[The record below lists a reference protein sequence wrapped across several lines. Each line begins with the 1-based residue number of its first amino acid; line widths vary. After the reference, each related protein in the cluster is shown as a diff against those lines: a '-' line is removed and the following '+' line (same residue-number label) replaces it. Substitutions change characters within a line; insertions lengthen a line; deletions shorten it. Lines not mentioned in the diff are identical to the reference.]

1 MNAMNIKKKKVH
13 FKKLKE
19 TTRDRNLM
27 WINYYSSKDFGIWI
41 ECTKCK
47 KWRKNIQYSE
57 SHEVPESW
65 DCSMLNL
72 ENGKRGSCDN
82 PEEEAE
88 DEYLEYCPGSVVWA
102 KLQGYPWWPGMVDEN
117 PDVEE
122 FEWKE
127 EKIRYYNVTF
137 LDDRPTHAW
146 IPETFICPFL
156 KPPRRERNS
165 VLRCKKDKY
174 AHAVL
179 KAKERAEEAIKM
191 SIKDRLKNFSFV
203 HLYKGHWPCA
213 DNFEI
218 NDSIDDKKGNI
229 TDILL
234 KEVDDLDSLISSDT
248 DNEKIETDF
257 NEKEKNQFTN
267 KKIMSNS
274 FNTLNSVPEKYNIKY
289 LSNKDFIPKDKAVF
303 PSLKQNSE
311 KSTFEI
317 KKADSIKNHLDSA
330 VCGKNDFQSHLS
342 NKIEGVKRSKNK
354 KLANKK
360 LKSIKNMQMLPTNN
374 NLLVENADP
383 KISNSET
390 GTSLIPNESES
401 HQKNGFDMKKFKD
414 KNLKTKDKIISILNE
429 KSTKL
434 GGKLNTEKA
443 FNQNETCVTS
453 NNLPKN
459 REQKVVMELVE
470 PIEKSNDELEVSGD
484 SPVASKEKESNQNNE
499 FSDLKKS
506 KKSFIINNHMPK
518 EKSVKTGSKVGKSI
532 LVNKNKIIEA
542 LDKFQEGKAIR
553 KTMME
558 TSECPKE
565 LNIDPVILEENI
577 TMNAPYIASNA
588 EISQHIEESIS
599 EVIKQNNT
607 NIETTS
613 VKNLNK
619 TIMTAARKNVNKT
632 KRSNDNFSVPSKNNS
647 ASFEEVSQKSKMD
660 VDKDLKKETNMVK
673 SLPQT
678 LKEIDNYPMKIKPSF
693 KQPSKTSKQIC
704 ETEAKINRSLVETKK
719 EQKREREFEMNAS
732 PKENNKDSCLLEKE
746 ANAKEICI
754 NKPMKSPISK
764 HLINESKEK
773 ISEISID
780 DNDSTT
786 QNKPNVKVTKD
797 EEDFFYVT
805 ISDDELDCEISSA

>member
-1 MNAMNIKKKKVH
+1 MNAMKIKKKKVH

-19 TTRDRNLM
+19 TTRDRHLM

-41 ECTKCK
+41 ECIKCK

-65 DCSMLNL
+65 NCSMLNL
-72 ENGKRGSCDN
+72 ENGKRGSCDD
-82 PEEEAE
+82 PEEETE

-137 LDDRPTHAW
+137 LDERPTHAW

-156 KPPRRERNS
+156 KPPKRERNFE
-165 VLRCKKDKY
+165 LRCKKGKY

-179 KAKERAEEAIKM
+179 KAKERAEEAMKM

-203 HLYKGHWPCA
+203 HLYKGHWPWA
-213 DNFEI
+213 DNFEV

-248 DNEKIETDF
+248 DNEKIEIDF
-257 NEKEKNQFTN
+257 NEKEKNQFTS
-267 KKIMSNS
+267 KKIMSSS
-274 FNTLNSVPEKYNIKY
+274 FNTLNSIPEKYNIKY

-303 PSLKQNSE
+303 PLVKQNSE

-317 KKADSIKNHLDSA
+317 KKADSIKNRLDSA
-330 VCGKNDFQSHLS
+330 AYRKNDFQSHLS
-342 NKIEGVKRSKNK
+342 NKIKGVKRSKSK
-354 KLANKK
+354 ILADKK
-360 LKSIKNMQMLPTNN
+360 LKGIKNMQMPPTNN
-374 NLLVENADP
+374 NLLIENANP
-383 KISNSET
+383 KLINSET
-390 GTSLIPNESES
+390 GTSFIPNESES
-401 HQKNGFDMKKFKD
+401 HQNNGFDMKKFKD
-414 KNLKTKDKIISILNE
+414 KNFKTKDKIVSIHNE

-434 GGKLNTEKA
+434 GGKLNIEKT
-443 FNQNETCVTS
+443 FNQNEACVTS
-453 NNLPKN
+453 NNLAQNEEK
-459 REQKVVMELVE
+459 KVVTELVE
-470 PIEKSNDELEVSGD
+470 PIEKSNNELEISGD
-484 SPVASKEKESNQNNE
+484 SHVASNEKEPNQNNE

-506 KKSFIINNHMPK
+506 KKSFIKNNHMSK
-518 EKSVKTGSKVGKSI
+518 EKSVKTDSIVGKSI
-532 LVNKNKIIEA
+532 LVNKNKINEA
-542 LDKFQEGKAIR
+542 LDNLQEGKAIR
-553 KTMME
+553 KTMIE
-558 TSECPKE
+558 TSECSTESNIE
-565 LNIDPVILEENI
+565 LVILEENI
-577 TMNAPYIASNA
+577 AMNAPYKASNA

-607 NIETTS
+607 SIETTS
-613 VKNLNK
+613 VENLNK
-619 TIMTAARKNVNKT
+619 TILTAARKNGNKT
-632 KRSNDNFSVPSKNNS
+632 KKSNDNFSVPNKNNS
-647 ASFEEVSQKSKMD
+647 ASFEEVFQKNKID
-660 VDKDLKKETNMVK
+660 ADKDLKKATNKVK

-678 LKEIDNYPMKIKPSF
+678 LKESDNYSKKIKPSF
-693 KQPSKTSKQIC
+693 KQPSKTSKQIY
-704 ETEAKINRSLVETKK
+704 ETAAKINKSLVETKK
-719 EQKREREFEMNAS
+719 EQKSEMNAS

-746 ANAKEICI
+746 ANEKEIGI
-754 NKPMKSPISK
+754 NKQMKSLVSK
-764 HLINESKEK
+764 HLIRESKEK

-786 QNKPNVKVTKD
+786 QNNSNVEVTKD

-805 ISDDELDCEISSA
+805 ISDEELDCEISSA